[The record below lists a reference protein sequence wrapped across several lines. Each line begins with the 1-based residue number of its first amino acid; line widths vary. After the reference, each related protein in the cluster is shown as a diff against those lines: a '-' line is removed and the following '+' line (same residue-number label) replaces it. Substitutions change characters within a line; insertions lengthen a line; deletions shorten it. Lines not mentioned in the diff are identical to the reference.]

1 MGIVSALINMQY
13 QNYHAIPCPVQCRLH
28 SAAVLVSQ
36 GHTLLRIGQS
46 GANSPALECTRFV
59 REDHERTSA
68 QLGVVCGAV
77 DPGALSALR
86 WWLAAAAGGP
96 SASPSVPSVEPT
108 EPTARDASAAP
119 SLLER
124 PRQFRLACK
133 GVNLHLAGDAGA
145 SAPAHGLWL
154 ATEDVSG
161 TLVTGPAAAEGRPWL
176 SRSARWTQA
185 DASVLGLTLAV
196 TARAADAGA
205 AETKST
211 AWSPPAGH
219 AIEALCLAPFDVHV
233 EAVRLD
239 PGQGALSTSA
249 GQVLVRDFR
258 FLVSQDRVAAV
269 TSVLRAFRRVG
280 EQETRALPD
289 KAPPASSPEVDA
301 QDDYPDDL
309 VSGLFVLE
317 AADAAELPPL
327 GIRMWG
333 EPPSSGAGEARQYL
347 QWRYPRPR
355 AVRALV
361 FRALVRPGVGLERH
375 VYRLYA

>member
-1 MGIVSALINMQY
+1 MA
-13 QNYHAIPCPVQCRLH
+13 
-28 SAAVLVSQ
+28 SQ
-36 GHTLLRIGQS
+36 GQTLLRVGQS
-46 GANSPALECTRFV
+46 GADSPALECTRFV

-77 DPGALSALR
+77 DSGALSALR
-86 WWLAAAAGGP
+86 WWLAAAMGGP
-96 SASPSVPSVEPT
+96 SAGPSVPSAEPT

-119 SLLER
+119 SLVER
-124 PRQFRLACK
+124 PRQFRLACR
-133 GVNLHLAGDAGA
+133 GVNLHLADDASV

-196 TARAADAGA
+196 TARAAEAGTP
-205 AETKST
+205 ETKST

-219 AIEALCLAPFDVHV
+219 AIEALCLAPFDVHA
-233 EAVRLD
+233 EAVRLE

-289 KAPPASSPEVDA
+289 RAPPASSPEVDS
-301 QDDYPDDL
+301 QDAYPDDL

-355 AVRALV
+355 AVRALA
-361 FRALVRPGVGLERH
+361 FRALVRPGVGLERQM
-375 VYRLYA
+375 YRLYA